1 MRAAPPSPARDFE
14 LGALLGRYAELD
26 PARAVAVGRASRV
39 PAATLAPAYAAW
51 AARAPEAA
59 LEALR
64 QIDDPTAGLACYENN
79 IRQAGPT
86 TRTASVPGRMQVPQG
101 GSAPVAATSSPQN
114 FGFQNTRGS
123 APPPPSSNASGPQ
136 GFGAEN
142 VKTPQRFET
151 VGVQSINPRISA
163 IREREPGVFL
173 VTMEDNTQWQFA
185 ESVSSNYRVP
195 EVGSSVEIE
204 RGALGSYLLRFNNQ
218 SAVQVRRIR

>member
-1 MRAAPPSPARDFE
+1 MFLFAVTASVVPFSTPASAQVADEVVLNIMRE
-14 LGALLGRYAELD
+14 CGK
-26 PARAVAVGRASRV
+26 
-39 PAATLAPAYAAW
+39 
-51 AARAPEAA
+51 
-59 LEALR
+59 
-64 QIDDPTAGLACYENN
+64 IDDPTARLACYDNN

-101 GSAPVAATSSPQN
+101 GSAPVAANSPQN
-114 FGFQNTRGS
+114 FGFQNPRPS
-123 APPPPSSNASGPQ
+123 APPPPSANASGPQ

-151 VGVQSINPRISA
+151 VGVQAINPRVSA
-163 IREREPGVFL
+163 IRQREPGVYL
-173 VTMEDNTQWQFA
+173 VTMEDDTQWQFA

-218 SAVQVRRIR
+218 SAVQVRRVR